1 MFNVIGS
8 GGTGEWIYRCAVQQ
22 RRDKSDQWMVAAGEL
37 PDEQMQQNN
46 NKTILSNDNNN
57 NSWTVKSIIVKMIR
71 QPVRGEEGG
80 ERRGGAYYT
89 LHYALRRPNASNVFC
104 SAELSPG
111 TLGRECL
118 ALLHGPYNATITTST
133 TTQQH
138 QLEQ

>member
-1 MFNVIGS
+1 MKDAGMFNLIGS

-22 RRDKSDQWMVAAGEL
+22 RRDKSDQWRVAAGEL

-57 NSWTVKSIIVKMIR
+57 NSWTVKSIIVEMIR

-80 ERRGGAYYT
+80 EGRGGAYYTVHIT

-104 SAELSPG
+104 SAELPAWDPWQGVPCVASW
-111 TLGRECL
+111 
-118 ALLHGPYNATITTST
+118 AI
-133 TTQQH
+133 
-138 QLEQ
+138 

>member
-1 MFNVIGS
+1 MKDAGMFNVIGS

-46 NKTILSNDNNN
+46 NKTILSNNNN
-57 NSWTVKSIIVKMIR
+57 NSWAVKSLIVEMIR

-89 LHYALRRPNASNVFC
+89 VHITLHYALRRPNASNVFC
-104 SAELSPG
+104 SAELPAWDPWQGVPCVASW
-111 TLGRECL
+111 
-118 ALLHGPYNATITTST
+118 AI
-133 TTQQH
+133 
-138 QLEQ
+138 